1 MLSIT
6 DISVRIAGRLL
17 IDHGSAQIVPG
28 ARVGLIGRN
37 GAGKS
42 TLFQAIRGE
51 LPTETGTITIPPR
64 WRVGSL
70 AQEAP
75 NGPESLIEVVLK
87 ADLERDALLREAETA
102 HDPHRIAEIQTRL
115 VDIDAHSA
123 PARAAAIL
131 SGLGFSSAEQAR
143 PCSEFSGGWRM
154 RVALAATLFAAPDL
168 LLLDEPTN
176 YLDLEGTLWLEDHL
190 ANYPRTVI
198 VISHDRDLLDT
209 SVDQILHLDR
219 GKLTLYRGSYS
230 SFEEQRATREMLD
243 AKHAKRQEA
252 ERKRLQAFVDRFKAK
267 ASKARQAQSRVKML
281 EKMRPIAALVTQ
293 DVREIT
299 FPAPEKMLSPPI
311 IAVDDVSVGYDPKN
325 PVLNRVTLRIDT
337 DDRIALLGANG
348 NGKSTLVKLLANR
361 LAPFS
366 GAITRAEKISI
377 AYFAQHQLDEL
388 SEDSSP
394 YDHVRKLMPD
404 APETKVRGRT
414 GAIGFSGKAGD
425 TLVKNL
431 SGGEKARLLLGLATF
446 FGPNMIILDEPT
458 NHLDIDSRA
467 ALAEAINEFPGAVIM
482 VSHDRYLIEACADRL
497 WVVADHTVTT
507 YDGDLDDYRRMV
519 LSARGMRTNSR
530 DRGSNERGNGR
541 DRPQRGRSEKR
552 VPLQQKISEAEAEIA
567 RINGI
572 IAKIDTALALP
583 DLFTRDPKQAAQ
595 LSKARAGAA
604 SALLRAEEEWLAAS
618 SQYDEAAGRATFENA
633 SE

>member
-17 IDHGSAQIVPG
+17 IDNSSVQIVPG
-28 ARVGLIGRN
+28 ARVGFVGRN
-37 GAGKS
+37 GVGKS
-42 TLFQAIRGE
+42 TLFHAIRGE
-51 LPTETGTITIPPR
+51 LPTETGSITIPPR
-64 WRVGSL
+64 WRLGSL

-75 NGPESLIEVVLK
+75 DGPESLIEVVLK

-102 HDPHRIAEIQTRL
+102 HDPSRIADIQTRL

-131 SGLGFSSAEQAR
+131 SGLGFSTAEQAR

-219 GKLTLYRGSYS
+219 GKLTLYKGTYS

-243 AKHAKRQEA
+243 AKHAKRQA
-252 ERKRLQAFVDRFKAK
+252 DERKRLQAFVDRFRAK

-281 EKMRPIAALVTQ
+281 ERMKPIIALVTQ
-293 DVREIT
+293 DVREIS
-299 FPAPEKMLSPPI
+299 FPVPEKMLSPPI
-311 IAVDDVSVGYDPKN
+311 IAVDDVSVGYDPKK
-325 PVLNRVTLRIDT
+325 PVLNRVTMRIDT
-337 DDRIALLGANG
+337 DDRIALLGSNG

-361 LAPFS
+361 LPPFT
-366 GAITRAEKISI
+366 GHVTRAEKLSVG
-377 AYFAQHQLDEL
+377 YFAQHQVDEL
-388 SEDSSP
+388 NLDGSP
-394 YDHVRKLMPD
+394 YDHVRRLMPD

-425 TLVKNL
+425 TLVRSL

-482 VSHDRYLIEACADRL
+482 VSHDRYLIEACADQL
-497 WVVADHTVTT
+497 WVVADRGVTT
-507 YDGDLDDYRRMV
+507 YDGDLDDYKRMV

-530 DRGSNERGNGR
+530 DRDGNERAGGR
-541 DRPQRGRSEKR
+541 DRPQRNKVEKR
-552 VPLQQKISEAEAEIA
+552 TPLKQKISDAEAEIA
-567 RINGI
+567 RISDI
-572 IAKIDTALALP
+572 IAKIDMALALP
-583 DLFTRDPKQAAQ
+583 DLFQRDPKQAAQ
-595 LSKARAGAA
+595 LGKARAGAA
-604 SALLRAEEEWLAAS
+604 SALQRAEEEWLAAS
-618 SQYDEAAGRATFENA
+618 SHYDEATG
-633 SE
+633 